1 MVLDCR
7 RKKDRRELCKQA
19 KKKKT
24 IIEVGSGCN
33 HGFPINW
40 QDILALLGKDRTQR
54 WAFSLIIENLK
65 YNEMEPSSLWY

>member
-1 MVLDCR
+1 M
-7 RKKDRRELCKQA
+7 QTS

-65 YNEMEPSSLWY
+65 YNEMKPSSLWY